1 MHKLSSRLE
10 KQKRGD
16 SLLFSM
22 TETEP
27 VSSQGHLL
35 HNIVLFGRLLRR
47 LDIDVTPT
55 HLINLVEAMK
65 HLDLGRRRDV
75 QNGSRTVLISR
86 HEHLA
91 LFDVVFDL
99 FWRANR
105 SESQLNPESLLQK
118 FRQVKQQ
125 PAEKTGE
132 QPSPTQA
139 ESDREKPESETVPI
153 YSAQE
158 ILRHKDF
165 AQLTEDELAAVQ
177 KLMKEMKWE
186 LEQRRTR
193 RKVRSSIGSY
203 LDMRQTLR
211 HNLRHCGEL
220 IQLKWRRPKRKRRPL
235 VVLCDISGSME
246 TYSRLLLQFIY
257 VISSGLE
264 KTETFVFGT
273 RLTRITHHLRHR
285 DVERALSMTTDAIRD
300 WAGGT
305 RIGETLKTF
314 NYQWGRRVLGQ
325 GALTIIISDGWDRG
339 DTHLLARE
347 MARLQRSCQ
356 RLIWLN
362 PLLGSPGY
370 EPLTRGIQAAL
381 PYVDD
386 FLPVHNLASLEELGT
401 LLERLRER
409 RPLRG

>member
-1 MHKLSSRLE
+1 
-10 KQKRGD
+10 
-16 SLLFSM
+16 M
-22 TETEP
+22 TETEREG
-27 VSSQGHLL
+27 SQGHLL

-65 HLDLGRRRDV
+65 HLDLDRRRDV
-75 QNGSRTVLISR
+75 QNASRTVLISR
-86 HEHLA
+86 HEDLA
-91 LFDVVFDL
+91 LFDLVFDL
-99 FWRANR
+99 FWKANR
-105 SESQLNPESLLQK
+105 SESQLDPESLLQK
-118 FRQVKQQ
+118 VRQVKQQ
-125 PAEKTGE
+125 PAEKTGD
-132 QPSPTQA
+132 QPSPSQT
-139 ESDREKPESETVPI
+139 SDRETAESETVPI
-153 YSAQE
+153 YSARE

-165 AQLTEDELAAVQ
+165 AKLTEEELAAVQ
-177 KLMKEMKWE
+177 ELMKQMQWE

-193 RKVRSSIGSY
+193 RKVRGSIGSY

-211 HNLRHCGEL
+211 HNLRYCGEL

-285 DVERALSMTTDAIRD
+285 DADQALSMTADAIRD

-305 RIGETLKTF
+305 RIGEALKTF
-314 NYQWGRRVLGQ
+314 NYQWGRRVLSQ
-325 GALTIIISDGWDRG
+325 GALTLIISDGWDRG
-339 DTHLLARE
+339 DTRLLARE

-401 LLERLRER
+401 LLERLSER